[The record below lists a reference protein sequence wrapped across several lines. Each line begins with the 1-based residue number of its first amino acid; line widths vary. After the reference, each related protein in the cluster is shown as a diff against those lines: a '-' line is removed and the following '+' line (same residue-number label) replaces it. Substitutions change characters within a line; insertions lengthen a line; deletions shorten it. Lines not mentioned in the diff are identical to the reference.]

1 MINARILRPP
11 LTALLPGWQA
21 LVTCVLIAHHLFAA
35 VRTAADDHFA
45 FALGNVATAFI
56 IAECKALWRN
66 HMILLL
72 LHAFNEDNLGLLLLH
87 LHRLVLHHHHLLLL
101 LLGHDLILVHILV
114 LHHRG
119 AGL

>member
-1 MINARILRPP
+1 
-11 LTALLPGWQA
+11 
-21 LVTCVLIAHHLFAA
+21 
-35 VRTAADDHFA
+35 
-45 FALGNVATAFI
+45 
-56 IAECKALWRN
+56 
-66 HMILLL
+66 MILLL